1 MKTTG
6 SRASAVSQTRGFGD
20 LLYDKAGARPS
31 LDLDFAGTSS
41 LRDKI
46 TGEYLV
52 DHSRASSG
60 TFINSEGS
68 GLPQY
73 KSDRFGFRNNDVVWD
88 ELKELD
94 LVVIGDSFIGGHGL
108 LEGHTIN
115 DNLNDTLTTISKDAG
130 TNKGVLETKSDQIYR
145 AHQKLADS
153 LTGSKQFGK
162 TGELLLEN
170 LFKNSGLVYEK
181 QWVKNLTIKKD
192 GKSLSVEFAIKHPT
206 GLYLPIDSHWP
217 KTSYERLLELR
228 KVETTEEIEQQRI
241 NKEKEDLFK
250 KIINDYRDK
259 AKEVNKKYVDSSISA
274 GFACIYIPAEG
285 LYHEVTTHVNEEKEL
300 WISKVQEATKVTFM
314 GPSTF
319 SAYCSAILLGFNQ
332 IEGDQKAKMFVKH
345 LEALTNS
352 IDQLNEATSKHENNL
367 KKAYTDAQAVTSSA
381 EKMKTKMQRVKE
393 ELNNLENK
401 E

>member
-1 MKTTG
+1 MI
-6 SRASAVSQTRGFGD
+6 D
-20 LLYDKAGARPS
+20 Y
-31 LDLDFAGTSS
+31 
-41 LRDKI
+41 
-46 TGEYLV
+46 
-52 DHSRASSG
+52 
-60 TFINSEGS
+60 INSALIVVIIIVLALFFIKKKNDGDVYS
-68 GLPQY
+68 
-73 KSDRFGFRNNDVVWD
+73 KSDHEGFKDDIIKDINARVDQV
-88 ELKELD
+88 KKD
-94 LVVIGDSFIGGHGL
+94 LS
-108 LEGHTIN
+108 
-115 DNLNDTLTTISKDAG
+115 DTLTTISKDAG
-130 TNKGVLETKSDQIYR
+130 TNKGVLETKSDQILKE
-145 AHQKLADS
+145 HQRLIDS
-153 LTGSKQFGK
+153 LTGSKRFGK

-181 QWVKNLTIKKD
+181 QWVKNLTIQKD

-206 GLYLPIDSHWP
+206 GLYLPIDAHWP

-228 KVETTEEIEQQRI
+228 KVETTDEIEQQRI

-319 SAYCSAILLGFNQ
+319 AAYCGAILLGFNQ

-345 LEALTNS
+345 FEALTNS
-352 IDQLNEATSKHENNL
+352 IDKLNEETITHEKNI
-367 KKAYTDAQAVTSSA
+367 KKAYSDAQAVTSAS
-381 EKMKTKMQRVKE
+381 EKMKSNMQRITE
-393 ELNNLENK
+393 ELENMGK
-401 E
+401 DEK